1 MCEFLELS
9 DQEKMAAVPPATTS
23 TPVEVAEFKSVVLFE
38 HGFFFLSKQIE
49 FNL

>member
-1 MCEFLELS
+1 
-9 DQEKMAAVPPATTS
+9 MAAVPPATTS

-38 HGFFFLSKQIE
+38 HGFFFKISKQIE

>member
-38 HGFFFLSKQIE
+38 HGFFLSKQIE